1 MKRAFYFAATSAVA
15 LAVALPAAA
24 EIELSFY
31 TGFQEAAHSR
41 VRGTDPTAA
50 GDFNFL
56 STWEGRSFEMPPY
69 YGLRGTWWQSERLG
83 FGLEFTHSKVY
94 ASDGTLARNGLETLE
109 FTDGINVLTAN
120 VMYRIPNQSAFTPY
134 VGAGLGFNMPHVE
147 FKAVGG
153 AETFEYQIGGPSAAL
168 SAGVSYKLNET
179 WALFGEWRGI
189 YSKIDVDLDGGG
201 SLKTNVITNSVNIG
215 LSYTF

>member
-1 MKRAFYFAATSAVA
+1 MKHALYLAAASA
-15 LAVALPAAA
+15 LAVIGSQPAAA

-31 TGFQEAAHSR
+31 SGFQEAAHSR
-41 VRGTDPTAA
+41 VRGNDPTTEQE
-50 GDFNFL
+50 FSFL

-69 YGLRGTWWQSERLG
+69 YGLRGTWWQNDRLG

-120 VMYRIPNQSAFTPY
+120 VLYRMPNSTAFTPY
-134 VGAGLGFNMPHVE
+134 VGAGVGINMPHVE
-147 FKAVGG
+147 FQATGG
-153 AETFEYQIGGPSAAL
+153 EKTFEYQFGGPSAAL
-168 SAGVSYKLNET
+168 MAGVSYALNDN

-189 YSKIDVDLDGGG
+189 YSKINVDLEGGG
-201 SLKTNVITNSVNIG
+201 ELRTNVITNSVNIG
-215 LSYTF
+215 VSYKF